1 MGGFGAVLG
10 PPWHVMGA
18 FGGLLGALWNDP
30 HPTWHV
36 MGHLGADLTRPGGV
50 LDRPEPHLGGSWSL
64 MVADLT
70 RLGGV
75 LDRPGPHLGA
85 SWSLMAAKTE
95 KNTKKLA
102 ILIALGA
109 VLALIHRSSDVF
121 SIKFQSLSHLIS
133 KLCTCR
139 TAKQIL
145 FFCNTKEPFEALH
158 VECL

>member
-1 MGGFGAVLG
+1 MGVFGAVLG
-10 PPWHVMGA
+10 PSWHVMGA

-102 ILIALGA
+102 ILIPLGA
-109 VLALIHRSSDVF
+109 VLASIFKLFGCLFGSFFDDFLSRS
-121 SIKFQSLSHLIS
+121 
-133 KLCTCR
+133 
-139 TAKQIL
+139 
-145 FFCNTKEPFEALH
+145 
-158 VECL
+158 

>member
-1 MGGFGAVLG
+1 MGVFGAVLG
-10 PPWHVMGA
+10 PSWHVMGA

-75 LDRPGPHLGA
+75 LDRTGPHLGA

-95 KNTKKLA
+95 KNKKKKRNFDPSWSR
-102 ILIALGA
+102 LG
-109 VLALIHRSSDVF
+109 LH
-121 SIKFQSLSHLIS
+121 FQGFWVPVWI
-133 KLCTCR
+133 
-139 TAKQIL
+139 
-145 FFCNTKEPFEALH
+145 FF
-158 VECL
+158 

>member
-1 MGGFGAVLG
+1 MGVFGAVLG
-10 PPWHVMGA
+10 PSWHVMGA

-50 LDRPEPHLGGSWSL
+50 LDRPGPHLGGSWSL
-64 MVADLT
+64 MAADLT

-102 ILIALGA
+102 ILIPLGA
-109 VLALIHRSSDVF
+109 VLASIFKVFGCLFGSFFYDFLSRS
-121 SIKFQSLSHLIS
+121 
-133 KLCTCR
+133 
-139 TAKQIL
+139 
-145 FFCNTKEPFEALH
+145 
-158 VECL
+158 